1 MQLKPDS
8 VCLVTGASSGIGR
21 AIAEALVRRGMR
33 VYGTSRHPASPE
45 DNGIRML
52 PLDLCDEASIEAAV
66 AALMKREGRID
77 LLVNNA
83 GAGIGGAVEDASPE
97 ALRQQLDVAFLG
109 HVLMTRA
116 ILPHMRRNGGGRIL
130 LTGSVAAGIPIPF
143 QAMYS
148 AAKAALRAFAS
159 ALAGEVAP
167 FGIDVTV
174 IEPGDTC
181 TGFTDRR
188 MTEIPS
194 DSAYTGRAGR
204 SIAVMERDE
213 RGGASPDAIA
223 RVAVRAAF
231 ARHPKPR
238 ITVGF
243 RYRLFDVL
251 RRCLPERLTQ
261 RIIAALY
268 A

>member
-1 MQLKPDS
+1 MQLKPNS

-21 AIAEALVRRGMR
+21 AIAEALVLRGMR
-33 VYGTSRHPASPE
+33 VYGTSRHPAASE
-45 DNGIRML
+45 DNGIHML
-52 PLDLCDEASIEAAV
+52 PLDLCDESSIDAAV
-66 AALMKREGRID
+66 SALIAQEGRID
-77 LLVNNA
+77 LLINNA

-97 ALRQQLDVAFLG
+97 ALRHQLDVAFWG

-116 ILPHMRRNGGGRIL
+116 VLPHMRRNGGGRIL

-159 ALAGEVAP
+159 ALSGEVAP

-181 TGFTDRR
+181 TGFTDHR
-188 MTEIPS
+188 MTDIPA

-213 RGGASPDAIA
+213 RGGDSPEKIA
-223 RVAVRAAF
+223 RVAIRAAF

-243 RYRLFDVL
+243 RYRLFDGL

-261 RIIAALY
+261 RIISALY